1 MRRKRVHRGRSS
13 RDQPEKVPTS
23 GNGRDA
29 APAARAPVQDFQ
41 APSQTPTCSPRSSS
55 FKIRNG
61 AKTGPGLYYRGT
73 RVPVDRACVA
83 QQHSCVVL
91 NKHTATKLTFLV
103 VAAMHLQMI
112 ASIQSCRPTCKPSRY
127 APCASDL
134 TDLLHYYPNQLS
146 MIVLIMHRTFT
157 DSFVHLTA
165 CRSDCKTKPGLSRP
179 HSARAINVHAG
190 TGSPQHTSPGCALA
204 LS

>member
-61 AKTGPGLYYRGT
+61 AKIGPGLYYRGT

-134 TDLLHYYPNQLS
+134 TDLLLYSLCIEHL
-146 MIVLIMHRTFT
+146 
-157 DSFVHLTA
+157 LTA
-165 CRSDCKTKPGLSRP
+165 LCILLPAGQTAKLSQDYHDRTL
-179 HSARAINVHAG
+179 HV
-190 TGSPQHTSPGCALA
+190 Q
-204 LS
+204 